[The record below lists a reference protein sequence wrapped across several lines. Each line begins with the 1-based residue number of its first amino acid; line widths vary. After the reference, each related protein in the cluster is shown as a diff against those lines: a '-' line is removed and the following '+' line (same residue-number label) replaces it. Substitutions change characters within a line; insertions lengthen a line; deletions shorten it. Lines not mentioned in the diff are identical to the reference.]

1 MPFGGL
7 LSLGIAG
14 AGAGASLYSLFEG
27 SPASNVPTYSYQNMG
42 GADAGAFQGAQSL
55 GQYNIGAGLLPQYQT
70 LAQSVQPNNPYAQS
84 YLSGA
89 QGVGNAT
96 TGAGA
101 ALTGSA
107 LSMSPA
113 IQAIMANGFDPQS
126 SLYNYS
132 QNLNQQQ
139 NLAALAQSGIANTP
153 YGQGVNDM
161 ANNQFN
167 MNWQNN
173 QLGREATAAGAAGGL
188 MNTVDQ
194 AVGQGTALMQQ
205 GNALPYGAFTGV
217 TNNAFTGLNT
227 AGSAGQTAAAIPQQQ
242 VQDYLAYLGQG
253 TSAQNANTN
262 TANSVFS
269 QNQTLG
275 QNLGNSLS
283 SLGNA
288 WGRSFGGSNYGGSVG
303 NYGQTSNAMGLGA
316 GTGGLSFPMFG

>member
-139 NLAALAQSGIANTP
+139 NLAALGQSGIANTP

-188 MNTVDQ
+188 LNNIGQNVNQGTSLMAQGVGLPSGAYSGIQNNSIG
-194 AVGQGTALMQQ
+194 ALNSVGQ
-205 GNALPYGAFTGV
+205 
-217 TNNAFTGLNT
+217 
-227 AGSAGQTAAAIPQQQ
+227 AGQQAAQIPQQQ

-253 TSAQNANTN
+253 TQAQQANTS
-262 TANSVFS
+262 TANSVFQ
-269 QNQTLG
+269 QNQQLG
-275 QNLGNSLS
+275 MNLGN
-283 SLGNA
+283 
-288 WGRSFGGSNYGGSVG
+288 
-303 NYGQTSNAMGLGA
+303 
-316 GTGGLSFPMFG
+316 